1 MAKHISRH
9 ELKTD
14 QVQEALSHSAEAV
27 LSHKTTLIYGALIV
41 IVVGGGIFGWR
52 FYTQRQTVKAAAGF
66 SDAMQIFQAPV
77 IGAGQAPEPNQISY
91 SDSTKKYQDAL
102 KKFQDVAGHY
112 GKTRPGQ
119 LAHYYAALCF
129 EHLKQDPQAIDQLSS
144 VQNSPDQ
151 DFAAMARFELAQ
163 IYDRD
168 GKGDQAVRLYNE
180 LLKGPS
186 VLVPEPEVMLAL
198 AQHYRQTNPAQAAKL
213 YNEIKAEYPDS
224 GAADQADQQ
233 LALIPAGKS

>member
-1 MAKHISRH
+1 VAKHISRH

-27 LSHKTTLIYGALIV
+27 LSHKTALIYGALIV

-52 FYTQRQTVKAAAGF
+52 FYTQRQTVKASAEF

-77 IGAGQAPEPNQISY
+77 IGAGQTPEPNQISY

-102 KKFQDVAGHY
+102 KKFQDVTSHY
-112 GKTRPGQ
+112 GNTRPGQ
-119 LAHYYAALCF
+119 LAHYYTALCF
-129 EHLKQDPQAIDQLSS
+129 EHLNQDAQAINQLSS

-168 GKGDQAVRLYNE
+168 GKSDQAVQLYNE
-180 LLKGPS
+180 LMKTPS

-198 AQHYRQTNPAQAAKL
+198 AEHYRKTNPAQAAKL
-213 YNEIKAEYPDS
+213 YYQIKAEYPDS